1 MGLSFTDLQATW
13 KIFKSFRLEI
23 FQETVWFPSAFSPL
37 WSCYKRWSANASCHI
52 VGLIIGKPDGFSRST
67 LVIWLSQSDGACVT
81 LCYQQPGPV
90 GIALPSK
97 TIRLV
102 FALAYLSRVFSSQ
115 TKKRSDPL
123 IVQLLLLNVGIQKHN
138 CRMASKRRPAR
149 WPSAGA
155 AIDPLGRSIGTPDDS
170 RFVDHLPTRRVVPEE
185 SSLRTPHSTVKTSV
199 SAECVQIRA
208 PNIRA
213 NHSLLVAFY

>member
-1 MGLSFTDLQATW
+1 MRLSFTDLQATW

-37 WSCYKRWSANASCHI
+37 WSCYKPWSANASCHI

-138 CRMASKRRPAR
+138 CRMASKRRRAR

-155 AIDPLGRSIGTPDDS
+155 AIDPLGRSI
-170 RFVDHLPTRRVVPEE
+170 HLGPLYWNSGRLAFCRPSPYPSGSTRRVLTAN
-185 SSLRTPHSTVKTSV
+185 SSLHSEDIGVRRMCT
-199 SAECVQIRA
+199 
-208 PNIRA
+208 N
-213 NHSLLVAFY
+213 